1 MAKGW
6 KDEGFSPIENSPIPP
21 ELQAA
26 ISALVKAEYREI
38 DEWRVVTIY
47 KVNAKGVQA
56 KTYVDSG
63 TGYEPIRFTPKEAI
77 AIAKMIVESDGNS
90 DES

>member
-6 KDEGFSPIENSPIPP
+6 REEGFSPIENPLISP

-26 ISALVKAEYREI
+26 VSALVKAEYRGV
-38 DEWRVVTIY
+38 DEWRIFTVY

-63 TGYEPIRFTPKEAI
+63 TGYEPIRFTP
-77 AIAKMIVESDGNS
+77 S
-90 DES
+90 